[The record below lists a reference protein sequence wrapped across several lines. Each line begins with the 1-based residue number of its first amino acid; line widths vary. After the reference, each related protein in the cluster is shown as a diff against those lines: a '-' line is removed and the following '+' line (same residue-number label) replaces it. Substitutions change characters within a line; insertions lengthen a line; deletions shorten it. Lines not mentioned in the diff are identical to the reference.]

1 MREVLQPLA
10 MIPGVR
16 MTALVSEDGVPIVS
30 ARGHH
35 AQVDDDLPLDRDDEL
50 NAFTALASGWL
61 GDLRRAAA
69 RLSWSAPR
77 RVVLRATKSELVL
90 LQAPTAVVL
99 VVLERG
105 ISAEELRIPMEGAL
119 ARMQRLLREITE
131 EFGPIGSGQA
141 PQEQPP
147 GLLPGVA
154 GPATPGAVDTL
165 ATNGFDPSTD

>member
-1 MREVLQPLA
+1 MKEVLQPLA

-35 AQVDDDLPLDRDDEL
+35 AQADDDLPLDLDDEL

-61 GDLRRAAA
+61 ADLRRAAA
-69 RLSWSAPR
+69 RLSWAAPR
-77 RVVLRATKSELVL
+77 RVVLRASKSELVL

-105 ISAEELRIPMEGAL
+105 VSAEELRIPMEGAL

-131 EFGPIGSGQA
+131 EFGPLGSA
-141 PQEQPP
+141 SSPQDQPP
-147 GLLPGVA
+147 GLLPGA
-154 GPATPGAVDTL
+154 TGPAPPGAVDTL